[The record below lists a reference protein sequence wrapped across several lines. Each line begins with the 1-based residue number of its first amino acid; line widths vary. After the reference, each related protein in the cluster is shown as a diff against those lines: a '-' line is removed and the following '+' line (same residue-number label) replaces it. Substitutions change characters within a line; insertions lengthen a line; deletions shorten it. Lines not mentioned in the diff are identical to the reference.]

1 MVGSQVTA
9 MLTAVCNIG
18 GFCKGTKLTQGGSL
32 MLPFQVKAQETCNF
46 CSFIVLQSVL
56 VL

>member
-1 MVGSQVTA
+1 MVGSQVMA

-32 MLPFQVKAQETCNF
+32 MLPFQVKAQETWNF